1 MGALP
6 RHAGGVFKPQRSET
20 KRKKIP
26 IYEPIFLTPTFDP
39 WMGRIIK
46 QGFFA
51 SKGKSFGILARVAIK
66 NGAVD
71 PGYLVLLRASKLRVT
86 VTDRALDNRPI
97 HYR

>member
-1 MGALP
+1 M
-6 RHAGGVFKPQRSET
+6 EC
-20 KRKKIP
+20 
-26 IYEPIFLTPTFDP
+26 
-39 WMGRIIK
+39 
-46 QGFFA
+46 
-51 SKGKSFGILARVAIK
+51 GILARVAIK

>member
-1 MGALP
+1 
-6 RHAGGVFKPQRSET
+6 
-20 KRKKIP
+20 
-26 IYEPIFLTPTFDP
+26 
-39 WMGRIIK
+39 MGRITK

-51 SKGKSFGILARVAIK
+51 SKGKSFGMERGILARVAIK

-86 VTDRALDNRPI
+86 VTDRAVDNRPI